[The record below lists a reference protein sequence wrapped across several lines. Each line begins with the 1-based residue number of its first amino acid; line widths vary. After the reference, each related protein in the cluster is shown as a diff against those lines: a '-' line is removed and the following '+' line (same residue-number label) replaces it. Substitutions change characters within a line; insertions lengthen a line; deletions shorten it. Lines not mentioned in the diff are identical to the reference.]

1 MKAISYLIPL
11 ILSILC
17 LLYLLFYPYQRDTF
31 EYNFTAKVLAKESRH
46 STITNAIS
54 LSSGI
59 THKETL
65 EAYEKYYYYV
75 SNQKSISI
83 KIISNQIQY
92 LKIELLSD
100 TGNSIPCQIQKKKST
115 LLLTP
120 SSDKI
125 HKTKRIFLCLAN
137 RSTSSFTAQIQ
148 RMAGKSPV
156 AKSDNP
162 SVSNKKSIIPKPGS
176 QLNPNQKPVTS
187 KPSNQSASN
196 YNSATT
202 KPNNQ
207 SASNYNS
214 ATTKPNNQ
222 SASNDN
228 SATTKPNNQS
238 ASNDNSVTTKP
249 NNQSASNDNSVTTK
263 PNNKDRTSYKR
274 AILHPQCLVL
284 PPGIS
289 KKLTLKNYTYK
300 NSTKRF
306 TWLSTNPNSVTVKN
320 NTITTHHA
328 GTAIIYL
335 KDNKHPANTSSCFIR
350 ILIAK

>member
-100 TGNSIPCQIQKKKST
+100 TGNSIPCKIQKKKST

-120 SSDKI
+120 SSDKV

-207 SASNYNS
+207 SASN
-214 ATTKPNNQ
+214 
-222 SASNDN
+222 
-228 SATTKPNNQS
+228 
-238 ASNDNSVTTKP
+238 
-249 NNQSASNDNSVTTK
+249 DNSVTTK
-263 PNNKDRTSYKR
+263 PNNKDRTSYKS

-289 KKLTLKNYTYK
+289 KKLTLKNYTNK

-320 NTITTHHA
+320 NTITTHHP

-350 ILIAK
+350 ILHR

>member
-228 SATTKPNNQS
+228 S
-238 ASNDNSVTTKP
+238 
-249 NNQSASNDNSVTTK
+249 VTTK

-350 ILIAK
+350 ILHR

>member
-156 AKSDNP
+156 AKPDKP
-162 SVSNKKSIIPKPGS
+162 SVSNKKSIIPKPDS
-176 QLNPNQKPVTS
+176 QLNPNQKP
-187 KPSNQSASN
+187 
-196 YNSATT
+196 
-202 KPNNQ
+202 
-207 SASNYNS
+207 
-214 ATTKPNNQ
+214 
-222 SASNDN
+222 
-228 SATTKPNNQS
+228 
-238 ASNDNSVTTKP
+238 VTTKP

-350 ILIAK
+350 ILHR

>member
-156 AKSDNP
+156 AKPDKP
-162 SVSNKKSIIPKPGS
+162 SVSNKKSIIPKPDS
-176 QLNPNQKPVTS
+176 QLNPNQKPV
-187 KPSNQSASN
+187 
-196 YNSATT
+196 TT

-228 SATTKPNNQS
+228 SATK
-238 ASNDNSVTTKP
+238 KP

-350 ILIAK
+350 ILHR

>member
-31 EYNFTAKVLAKESRH
+31 EYNFTAKVLAKESHH

-100 TGNSIPCQIQKKKST
+100 TGNSIPYKIQKKKST
-115 LLLTP
+115 LLLTS

-148 RMAGKSPV
+148 RMGGKSPV

-207 SASNYNS
+207 SASN
-214 ATTKPNNQ
+214 
-222 SASNDN
+222 
-228 SATTKPNNQS
+228 
-238 ASNDNSVTTKP
+238 
-249 NNQSASNDNSVTTK
+249 DNSVTTK
-263 PNNKDRTSYKR
+263 PNNKDRTSYKS

-320 NTITTHHA
+320 NTITTHHP

-350 ILIAK
+350 ILHR

>member
-148 RMAGKSPV
+148 LMAGKSPV
-156 AKSDNP
+156 AKPDKP
-162 SVSNKKSIIPKPGS
+162 SVSNKKSIIPKPDS
-176 QLNPNQKPVTS
+176 QLNPNQKPV
-187 KPSNQSASN
+187 
-196 YNSATT
+196 TT

-228 SATTKPNNQS
+228 SA
-238 ASNDNSVTTKP
+238 TTKP

-350 ILIAK
+350 ILHR